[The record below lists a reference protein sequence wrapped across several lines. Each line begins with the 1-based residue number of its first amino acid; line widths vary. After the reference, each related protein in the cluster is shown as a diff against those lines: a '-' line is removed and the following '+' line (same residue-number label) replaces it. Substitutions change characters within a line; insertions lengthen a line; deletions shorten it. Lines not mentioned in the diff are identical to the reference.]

1 MTFKLGIL
9 DFYTDDG
16 CHTLADI
23 LTGEIRL
30 GFFEQ
35 LIGAGVI
42 VERLRKGCTETF
54 HMHTAFRR
62 NDVVDE
68 SVGIFLESV
77 VVLHGH
83 FHIDIVPDTLAVNDL
98 IVEGG

>member
-1 MTFKLGIL
+1 
-9 DFYTDDG
+9 
-16 CHTLADI
+16 
-23 LTGEIRL
+23 
-30 GFFEQ
+30 
-35 LIGAGVI
+35 
-42 VERLRKGCTETF
+42 
-54 HMHTAFRR
+54 MHTAFRR

-68 SVGIFLESV
+68 SVGIFLKPV